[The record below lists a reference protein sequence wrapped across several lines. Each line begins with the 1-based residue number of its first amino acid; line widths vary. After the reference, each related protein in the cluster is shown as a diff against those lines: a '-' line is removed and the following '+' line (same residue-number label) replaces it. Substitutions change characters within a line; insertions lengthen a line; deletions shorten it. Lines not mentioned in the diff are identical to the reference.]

1 MKKSLLMLLLLAS
14 CNAFAD
20 KIPDSIENLIA
31 VFDTRT
37 HSTESGVLTIKYSK
51 QKLHIDA
58 ADAMFDGI
66 CTDLSMHK
74 WKPETIKKIILL
86 NVSLDQGFEIDAGGV
101 ECKKPEQCNLMR
113 HGLTGKVLSNP
124 FRKPLSYTGLW
135 IKIHMPLPA

>member
-37 HSTESGVLTIKYSK
+37 HSLESGVLSIKYSK

-74 WKPETIKKIILL
+74 WKPGTIKKIRLL

-101 ECKKPEQCNLMR
+101 ECKKAGTMQFDEARAYRQ
-113 HGLTGKVLSNP
+113 S
-124 FRKPLSYTGLW
+124 FIKP
-135 IKIHMPLPA
+135 IP